1 MSIYR
6 RGKTWWYYIN
16 IHGREIRG
24 SCRTSDERSAMEL
37 HDRMR
42 ADMWRKKEIGEVER
56 HTVDDAIDKFLK
68 LHGNK
73 KSWRDDIRHG
83 AWWKEEFKNQGIKMI
98 DEVTSINLSQI
109 RDEYAQSNTRRGTKM
124 TPATVNRKLAFIS
137 AVLNSA
143 ATEWAWITSAPK
155 CKHLVGERSR
165 RRFLTPEEVTRL
177 VERLPRPYSDMALFA
192 VSTGLRQANVLGLR
206 WDQVNLNRRS
216 ATFPEDVMK
225 NGLPFSCALNDTAIS
240 IITKWVGQHD
250 EYVFI
255 NGLGKKSSCVPSKL
269 WAKAVKEAGLS
280 DVRWHDLRHTWASLM
295 RQAGVSLPDLQEM
308 GGWENASMVQRYAH
322 QSVEHFA
329 AKANLLDE
337 VLAGHKRSNL
347 RLVSG

>member
-6 RGKTWWYYIN
+6 RGKVWWYHI
-16 IHGREIRG
+16 IVKGKEVRG
-24 SCRTSDERSAMEL
+24 SCRTSDEQSALEL

-42 ADMWRKKEIGEVER
+42 ADMWREKQLGATVR
-56 HTVDDAIDKFLK
+56 HTVDDAIDRFLK
-68 LHGNK
+68 THESK
-73 KSWRDDIRHG
+73 KSYRDDIRHG
-83 AWWKEEFKNQGIKMI
+83 VWWKGQFKSNGIKMI
-98 DEVTSINLSQI
+98 DEVTSLNLNEI

-124 TPATVNRKLAFIS
+124 TPATVNRKLAFMS
-137 AVLNSA
+137 AVLHSA
-143 ATEWAWITSAPK
+143 ATEWAWIASPPK

-177 VERLPRPYSDMALFA
+177 VECLPSPYSDMALFA

-206 WDQVNLNRRS
+206 WDQVNLNRRL

-225 NGLPFSCALNDTAIS
+225 NGLPFSCTLNDTAIS
-240 IITKWVGQHD
+240 IITKWIGQHD

-269 WAKAVKEAGLS
+269 WARAVKAAGLS
-280 DVRWHDLRHTWASLM
+280 DVRWHDLRHTWASLL

-308 GGWENASMVQRYAH
+308 GGWENSSMVQRYAH
-322 QSVEHFA
+322 QSVEHLA
-329 AKANLLDE
+329 NKASLLDQIL
-337 VLAGHKRSNL
+337 VGHKRGNL
-347 RLVSG
+347 RLVTR